1 MRRALRLIIALVLPQ
16 LAGLVGG
23 LFTFSAINEWYR
35 FLVKPSFSPPNWLFG
50 PVWTLLYL
58 MMGMAWYLVLK
69 KKGPSRLFLIHLGF
83 NSLWSILFFGLRSPG
98 WAFGEIIILWL
109 LIVAVMRQFYRFN
122 RLSGWLLVP
131 YLLWVSFAAALNLAI
146 WRLNP

>member
-1 MRRALRLIIALVLPQ
+1 MKLAIALLLPQ
-16 LAGLVGG
+16 LAGLVGS
-23 LFTFSAINEWYR
+23 LFTFSAINDWYR
-35 FLVKPSFSPPNWLFG
+35 FLNKPSFSPPNWLFG

-58 MMGMAWYLVLK
+58 MMGVAWYLVLK

-83 NSLWSILFFGLRSPG
+83 NSLWSILFFGLKSPG
-98 WAFGEIIILWL
+98 LAFLEILVLWG

-122 RLSGWLLVP
+122 RLSAWLLVP
-131 YLLWVSFAAALNLAI
+131 YLMWVSFAAILNFAV